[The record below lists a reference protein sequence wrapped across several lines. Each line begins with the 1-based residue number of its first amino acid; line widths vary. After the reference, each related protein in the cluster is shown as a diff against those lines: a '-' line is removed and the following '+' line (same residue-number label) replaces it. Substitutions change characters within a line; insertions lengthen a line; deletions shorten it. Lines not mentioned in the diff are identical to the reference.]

1 LLKIAGNKL
10 SEEVLAKL
18 SQVVLLTEKRMEP
31 CAILG
36 VKKVSMVWG
45 QFVGNHVQA
54 DSPILELI
62 A

>member
-1 LLKIAGNKL
+1 
-10 SEEVLAKL
+10 VLAKL

-31 CAILG
+31 YAILG
-36 VKKVSMVWG
+36 AKQVSMEWG
-45 QFVGNHVQA
+45 QFVGNHVQV